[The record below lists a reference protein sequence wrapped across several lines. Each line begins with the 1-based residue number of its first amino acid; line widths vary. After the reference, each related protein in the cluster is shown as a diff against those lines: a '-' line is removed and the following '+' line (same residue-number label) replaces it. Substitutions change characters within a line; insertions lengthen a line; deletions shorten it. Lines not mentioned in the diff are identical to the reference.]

1 MPHQALT
8 VFPTRLLKWRWPL
21 CALVVLTGVALQ
33 ARANDPEPKKV
44 TVIQPNALKAQAEA
58 AGTIIKREPISKDQL
73 KETIQG
79 AQGKSQSVNLMVND
93 KPMAGHGTATG
104 AAIGGH
110 APAAPGYTRS
120 TAAPIVRLDDGHPS
134 GRLPN
139 PVDSQTS
146 RQYIRAKAAA
156 LTGHAPAGAEASGH
170 GGGHDIHWAYEG
182 EGGPQAWGKL
192 KPEFETC
199 ASGKRQS
206 PIHIESAS
214 TLQGPAEP
222 LTLNYWASN
231 GTVVNNGHTIQV
243 DVDGDNSMTVRGTTY
258 KLLQFH
264 FHLPSEERI
273 NYKSFSMVAHLV
285 HKSAEGQLAVL
296 AVLIDPGAANSLMDK
311 VWTYMPLDSGDK
323 VRMPMGMIDI
333 SEFLPKDK
341 RYFQFMGSLTTPPCS
356 EGVLWQVLKQPV
368 TASREQIRLFGQL
381 FPNNARPVQPVNG
394 RVVREAQ

>member
-1 MPHQALT
+1 MPKSALT
-8 VFPTRLLKWRWPL
+8 VLPNHLKRWRWPL
-21 CALVVLTGVALQ
+21 CALFLLTGFALQ
-33 ARANDPEPKKV
+33 ARASDPEPKKL
-44 TVIQPNALKAQAEA
+44 TVIQPNALKAKAEA
-58 AGTIIKREPISKDQL
+58 AGTIIKHEPISKDQL

-79 AQGKSQSVNLMVND
+79 AQGKSQSVNLLVDSKGNS
-93 KPMAGHGTATG
+93 GHATPTAASG
-104 AAIGGH
+104 GGH
-110 APAAPGYTRS
+110 APAAPSYTRT
-120 TAAPIVRLDDGHPS
+120 TAAPIARLDDGHPS

-139 PVDSQTS
+139 PVDSQAS

-156 LTGHAPAGAEASGH
+156 MTGHAPAADAGGH

-199 ASGKRQS
+199 ATGKRQS
-206 PIHIESAS
+206 PIHIESS
-214 TLQGPAEP
+214 NTLQGPAEP
-222 LTLNYWASN
+222 LALNYWASN

-243 DVDGDNSMTVRGTTY
+243 DVDGDNTMTVRGTSY

-273 NYKSFSMVAHLV
+273 NYKSFAMVAHLV
-285 HKSAEGQLAVL
+285 HKSQEGQLAVL

-323 VRMPMGMIDI
+323 VRMPVGMIDI
-333 SEFLPKDK
+333 NEFLPKDK